1 MSADLDDVDR
11 AILYALQQDA
21 RNNSNADISE
31 RVGVSPSTVGKRIT
45 SLEECGIIQGYSPE
59 IDYEKAG
66 LPLEVLFICTAQ
78 IAEREALVEAA
89 HEIDGVVNVR
99 EIMTGTKNVHIHV
112 VGETND
118 DITQIA
124 ATLDGHGYDITDE
137 ILLRSERDSA
147 ASVFLEPAP
156 DDRAKSHER

>member
-11 AILYALQQDA
+11 KILYALQEDA
-21 RNNSNADISE
+21 RNNSNANISDQ
-31 RVGVSPSTVGKRIT
+31 VGVSPSTVGKRIT
-45 SLEECGIIQGYSPE
+45 SLEERGIIQGYSPE
-59 IDYEKAG
+59 INYEKAG

-112 VGETND
+112 VGSSND
-118 DITQIA
+118 DITHIA
-124 ATLDGHGYDITDE
+124 ATLDEHGYEITDE
-137 ILLRSERDSA
+137 ILLRSERDSP
-147 ASVFLEPAP
+147 ASVFLKASP
-156 DDRAKSHER
+156 DE

>member
-21 RNNSNADISE
+21 RNNSNANISD

-45 SLEECGIIQGYSPE
+45 SLEERGIIQGYSPE

-78 IAEREALVEAA
+78 ISEREALVETA

-112 VGETND
+112 VGASND

-124 ATLDGHGYDITDE
+124 ATLDERGYDITDE
-137 ILLRSERDSA
+137 ILLRSERDSP
-147 ASVFLEPAP
+147 ASVFRESSS
-156 DDRAKSHER
+156 DE

>member
-11 AILYALQQDA
+11 AILYALQEDA
-21 RNNSNADISE
+21 RNNSNADISDQ
-31 RVGVSPSTVGKRIT
+31 VGVSPSTVGKRIT
-45 SLEECGIIQGYSPE
+45 SLEERGIIQGYSPE

-112 VGETND
+112 VGSSND
-118 DITQIA
+118 DITRIA
-124 ATLDGHGYDITDE
+124 AILDEHGYEITDE
-137 ILLRSERDSA
+137 ILLRGERDSP
-147 ASVFLEPAP
+147 ASVFLESSP
-156 DDRAKSHER
+156 DE